1 MSLDSGHESFN
12 SFGEMEQFN
21 EWQEDEIENEGRRHS
36 SDESESSNSN
46 MPEGDSSSLSHSKS
60 GNISLRRVIQSV
72 KHTKMKGSKVLNQGY
87 MVHFTNKDSQV
98 TKGTIVTVTM
108 LLLLVLPFL
117 LSSPYSIT
125 VSITTII
132 TI

>member
-1 MSLDSGHESFN
+1 MLLDSGHDSFN

-36 SDESESSNSN
+36 GDESDTASSTIS
-46 MPEGDSSSLSHSKS
+46 EGDSPSLSHSKS

-72 KHTKMKGSKVLNQGY
+72 KHTKMKGAKVLNQGY

-98 TKGTIVTVTM
+98 IN
-108 LLLLVLPFL
+108 
-117 LSSPYSIT
+117 
-125 VSITTII
+125 
-132 TI
+132 